1 MHGGSAAPGSPC
13 VSIHVTVVSTT
24 VSGLASDERPSLT
37 TSSLHINPHFDS
49 IEEQKKTIMTAI
61 SSIGDSILEWADPGS
76 QIRGHTEVRRS
87 VGCEARNANVFPFLL
102 HSLVATPSDLPLMNC
117 RLKPGFKGIRARKS
131 DLTIFSASHQFL
143 LQFYLWAGMVPH
155 RL

>member
-1 MHGGSAAPGSPC
+1 MVAPWLRGSGLSVRFYSCHSGKYYLA
-13 VSIHVTVVSTT
+13 

-37 TSSLHINPHFDS
+37 TSSFIINPRFDS

-87 VGCEARNANVFPFLL
+87 VVKRETQAF
-102 HSLVATPSDLPLMNC
+102 SLSCCIL
-117 RLKPGFKGIRARKS
+117 S
-131 DLTIFSASHQFL
+131 
-143 LQFYLWAGMVPH
+143 
-155 RL
+155 